1 MEFLKEVFGDELYEK
16 AKAALDAYNGAE
28 ANKEKQ
34 IKLGNL
40 ASGEYVN
47 KLKLEDVTNQLTG
60 KQSELDAANRL
71 IEDLKKGTKG
81 DEELQGKVTAYEN
94 QVTQLQEQLK
104 QTQLDSA
111 IKVALLGAKATD
123 IDYMTFKLK
132 EKGELEL
139 DDKGNIKG
147 IDDKIAG
154 LRTQFPN
161 QFETDGGKGGK
172 IDPQPLPGGED
183 RGHTEPKT
191 LAEALEM
198 QYNENR
204 E

>member
-1 MEFLKEVFGDELYEK
+1 MEFLKKVFGDELYEK

-28 ANKEKQ
+28 ENKEKQ

-47 KLKLEDVTNQLTG
+47 KLKLEDVMNQLTG
-60 KQSELDAANRL
+60 KQSELDAANGL

-81 DEELQGKVTAYEN
+81 DEELQRKVTTYEN
-94 QVTQLQEQLK
+94 QVTQLQAQLK
-104 QTQLDSA
+104 RTQLDSA
-111 IKVALLGAKATD
+111 IKVALLGAKAMD
-123 IDYMTFKLK
+123 VDYMTFKLK

-154 LRTQFPN
+154 LKNQFPT
-161 QFETDGGKGGK
+161 QFETEERKGG
-172 IDPQPLPGGED
+172 IVDPKPLPGGDGNRHE
-183 RGHTEPKT
+183 EPKT

-198 QYNENR
+198 QYNESK